1 MRKNCAQNRKS
12 GESCGRAR
20 SSPVS
25 PHTNERHMPVYL
37 LTFSQAKLYNLS
49 RDEKGNCEDRFLRF
63 ILLLLCFWEASQG
76 TEQNR
81 TVRVRA
87 WIKRKKEG
95 NVDGGRE
102 RKGRA
107 YLLEIGNNST
117 RLSISRVDDIKTKGT
132 ITFFL
137 VNNGEAKDCPC
148 EGREDKHNKVNKN
161 NPSDSFG
168 QPFEV
173 TAGSDTRYVAIRFS
187 PPPQNSKLDLGIRVQ
202 GSLAYPRPY

>member
-1 MRKNCAQNRKS
+1 MRKNWAQNIKS

-20 SSPVS
+20 SSSVS

-49 RDEKGNCEDRFLRF
+49 SDEKGNREDRFFRF
-63 ILLLLCFWEASQG
+63 TLLLLSFWEVSQG
-76 TEQNR
+76 TEKNR
-81 TVRVRA
+81 TVRVRP
-87 WIKRKKEG
+87 WIKRKKDG

-107 YLLEIGNNST
+107 YLLEIGNNFT
-117 RLSISRVDDIKTKGT
+117 RLSISRVDAIKTKGT

-148 EGREDKHNKVNKN
+148 ERREDKHNKVNKN
-161 NPSDSFG
+161 NPADSFG
-168 QPFEV
+168 QPLKE
-173 TAGSDTRYVAIRFS
+173 TAGSDTQYVAIRFS
-187 PPPQNSKLDLGIRVQ
+187 SPPQN
-202 GSLAYPRPY
+202 